1 MQFGILEGV
10 SRPQEIIGG
19 RLYEVFTFRGLHLG
33 DMASIHF
40 CTSAYVHQTQNYF
53 INIDIFF
60 LFSFSILLSN
70 DGRVNSLLPA
80 IDYHP
85 L

>member
-1 MQFGILEGV
+1 MQSSEQDECNLGFWRGLILPIPLYVVLGAGCAQFGILEGV

-40 CTSAYVHQTQNYF
+40 CTSAY
-53 INIDIFF
+53 IKPKII
-60 LFSFSILLSN
+60 LSI
-70 DGRVNSLLPA
+70 
-80 IDYHP
+80 
-85 L
+85 